1 MNPLLAQLVAS
12 SDHGAIPEWPLLCND
27 SNIRKLAVYPAI
39 CQKTLKISV
48 SVGSY
53 LKLNSVDAKAQ
64 TFQGW
69 GHSRSL
75 GTPCPLA
82 GTLPTTLLGHAATA
96 RKAWTLLPM
105 TTKPVETPRPQHCD
119 SFRVSKKGETQLVVQ
134 GNARIE
140 SSSPKVADGGKRL
153 GIIRAVGT
161 TGWV

>member
-27 SNIRKLAVYPAI
+27 SNIRKVAVCPAI

-53 LKLNSVDAKAQ
+53 LKHNSVDAKAQ

-69 GHSRSL
+69 GPSRSL
-75 GTPCPLA
+75 GTPCPPA
-82 GTLPTTLLGHAATA
+82 GSLPTALLGHAATA

-105 TTKPVETPRPQHCD
+105 TTKPVETPRPQRCD
-119 SFRVSKKGETQLVVQ
+119 SFRVGKKGETQLVVQ

-140 SSSPKVADGGKRL
+140 SSSPKVADGGMRL

>member
-27 SNIRKLAVYPAI
+27 SNIRKVAVCPAI

-69 GHSRSL
+69 GHGRSL
-75 GTPCPLA
+75 GTPCPPA
-82 GTLPTTLLGHAATA
+82 GSLPTTLLGHAAT
-96 RKAWTLLPM
+96 REKLG
-105 TTKPVETPRPQHCD
+105 HCC
-119 SFRVSKKGETQLVVQ
+119 
-134 GNARIE
+134 
-140 SSSPKVADGGKRL
+140 P
-153 GIIRAVGT
+153 
-161 TGWV
+161 